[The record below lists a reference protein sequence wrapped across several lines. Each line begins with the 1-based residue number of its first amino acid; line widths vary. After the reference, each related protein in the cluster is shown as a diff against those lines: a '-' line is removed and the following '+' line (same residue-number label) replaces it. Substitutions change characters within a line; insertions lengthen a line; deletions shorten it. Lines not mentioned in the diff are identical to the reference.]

1 MGAFQGI
8 ACAGIFKGGVSS
20 SLYRNYNPAMSFFTR
35 RGDDG
40 TTGLLGKG
48 RVSKHDARIEAVG
61 TIDEASA
68 AIGLARAMVR
78 EERTGPLL
86 LQAQRDLYR
95 LMAEVAATPE
105 NARQFHFEA
114 ERVAWLEQQIEA
126 LSQFVQMPGE
136 FIIPG
141 DTPGEAALSMARAI
155 VRRAERR
162 LVELFDRKKIH
173 NPALQQYLN
182 RLSSLLFT
190 LELVENRAAGKE
202 TTRARKD

>member
-1 MGAFQGI
+1 
-8 ACAGIFKGGVSS
+8 
-20 SLYRNYNPAMSFFTR
+20 MSFFTR

-61 TIDEASA
+61 SIDEASA

-78 EERTGPLL
+78 EERSGPLL
-86 LQAQRDLYR
+86 LETQRDLYR
-95 LMAEVAATPE
+95 LMAEVAASPE
-105 NARQFHFEA
+105 NSGRFHFEA
-114 ERVAWLEQQIEA
+114 ERVTWLEQQIEA
-126 LSQFVQMPGE
+126 LSKSVQMPGE

-162 LVELFDRKKIH
+162 LIELFDKKKLS

-190 LELVENRAAGKE
+190 LELVENQAAGKE
-202 TTRARKD
+202 TTKAKKS

>member
-1 MGAFQGI
+1 
-8 ACAGIFKGGVSS
+8 
-20 SLYRNYNPAMSFFTR
+20 MSFFTR

-40 TTGLLGKG
+40 TTGLLGKD

-61 TIDEASA
+61 SIDEASA
-68 AIGLARAMVR
+68 AIGFARAMAR
-78 EERTGPLL
+78 EERSGPLL
-86 LQAQRDLYR
+86 LETQRDLYR
-95 LMAEVAATPE
+95 LMAEVAAAPE
-105 NARQFHFEA
+105 NSGQFHFEA
-114 ERVAWLEQQIEA
+114 ERVTWLEQQIEA
-126 LSQFVQMPGE
+126 LSQIVQMPGE
-136 FIIPG
+136 FIVPG

-162 LVELFDRKKIH
+162 LVELFDKKKIS

-202 TTRARKD
+202 TTKAKKS